1 VIIQWCVKGM
11 SLPDDA
17 AASAIIDER
26 GGLVSNWWRDAG
38 LISPAGR
45 RARLTPRNVDMHV
58 NHFTMIDPT
67 TQRPFNET
75 TPFISLSAGTVE
87 RDAVARTNYVRSARQ
102 TALRFGTE
110 FGLRRYAYLFTCW
123 VILGP
128 RQAVEIEGV
137 AEEVR
142 DLNTYR
148 RYSAFQTEGEVLAK
162 VIVPDNHIEKCER
175 WELDPSGTRF
185 QRAWMQRNPRFTPP
199 EVLINVRRL
208 I

>member
-1 VIIQWCVKGM
+1 VIIQWCIKGM

-17 AASAIIDER
+17 AARAVID
-26 GGLVSNWWRDAG
+26 GQNGLVSNWWRDAG
-38 LISPAGR
+38 TITPAAR
-45 RARLTPRNVDMHV
+45 RSRLTVRNVDMHV
-58 NHFTMIDPT
+58 NHFTMTDPT
-67 TQRPFNET
+67 TTRPFNET

-102 TALRFGTE
+102 TALRFGTQ
-110 FGLRRYAYLFTCW
+110 FGLQDHAYLFTCW

-128 RQAVEIEGV
+128 RQAVEVEGV

-148 RYSAFQTEGEVLAK
+148 RYSDFQTEGEVLAK
-162 VIVPDNHIEKCER
+162 VNVPDNHIEKCER
-175 WELDPSGTRF
+175 WQLDPVGPRF
-185 QRAWMQRNPRFTPP
+185 QLAWTYPNPRFTRPQA
-199 EVLINVRRL
+199 LTNVREL